1 MIDVVKDNL
10 DSLNKYLCDLYC
22 FIFCLL
28 VYIFFFIFNFK
39 MFANALYCRKNC
51 IFSAPYIFVI
61 KQQHFLNYLSYFYM
75 YIYISVDYFPIL
87 FFIST
92 ELNRKHLIYKVK
104 CFIKIFFLGG
114 GEFKEAFFQIWPFLV
129 YINCESDVTYAI
141 KKYLVWFGLC
151 IYM

>member
-39 MFANALYCRKNC
+39 MFANALYCRQNC
-51 IFSAPYIFVI
+51 I
-61 KQQHFLNYLSYFYM
+61 LNYLSYFYI
-75 YIYISVDYFPIL
+75 YIYFCRLFSIL

-92 ELNRKHLIYKVK
+92 QLIRKHLIYKVK

>member
-39 MFANALYCRKNC
+39 MFANALYCRQNC
-51 IFSAPYIFVI
+51 IISAPYIFVI
-61 KQQHFLNYLSYFYM
+61 KQKHFLNYLSYFYIF
-75 YIYISVDYFPIL
+75 IYFCRLFSIL

-92 ELNRKHLIYKVK
+92 ELIRKHLIYKVK
-104 CFIKIFFLGG
+104 CFIKIFFW
-114 GEFKEAFFQIWPFLV
+114 GEGSLKKPFFKYDPF
-129 YINCESDVTYAI
+129 
-141 KKYLVWFGLC
+141 WF
-151 IYM
+151 I